1 MKEKKTTRTRM
12 VAFMLLPDEYAKLET
27 TWKKTTVR
35 TLSEY
40 LRRFIFNK
48 PITSYVRNQSLDDF
62 MAEMVLLRKELNA
75 IGLNLNQA
83 VQRLHTLDNLPQI
96 QRWLHDFR
104 RDKNGLFEKIEEIR
118 LKINSISDRWLQ

>member
-1 MKEKKTTRTRM
+1 MKEKRTTRTRM
-12 VAFMLLPDEYAKLET
+12 VSFMLLPDEYAKLET

-96 QRWLHDFR
+96 QRWLHGFR

>member
-1 MKEKKTTRTRM
+1 

-48 PITSYVRNQSLDDF
+48 PITSYIRNQSLDDF

-75 IGLNLNQA
+75 IGLSFTQA
-83 VQRLHTLDNLPQI
+83 VQRLHTLDNLPQM